1 MRRFL
6 HDLVMDRARG
16 SHAGT
21 AALRAGALRWSYREL
36 GEAVTAAARGMA
48 AFGIGRGDRVA
59 IYLDKRLETVAAIF
73 GASAAGAV
81 VVPCNPVLKS
91 RQVCHILADSEARLL
106 VTSSARFAALGA
118 EARCGA
124 LESVICIDSAPKDAP
139 PTLRA
144 ADWTAFLAAGADADV
159 DVPGPAVETEI
170 AAIFYT
176 SGSTGRPKGVVLS
189 HRNLVAGAES
199 VVSYLGPSQEDRVLA
214 LLPLS
219 FDAGFSQATTAFLAG
234 AELVLT
240 SYLLAR
246 DVPGLCA
253 ETGITLLTGVPPL
266 WMQLLEADWPAD
278 ARHAMRRVAST
289 GGRMPHATLRGLRAL
304 FPRAEV
310 FLMYGMTEAFR
321 STYLDPAELDR
332 RPESIGKAIPN
343 AEILV
348 LRPDGSPA
356 GPGEDGELVHCGP
369 LVARGYWKDPE
380 ATAHRFRP
388 APARPGGLA
397 LPEPAVFSGDIVR
410 TDEAGFLYFVG
421 RTDDMI
427 KTSGYRVSPTEV
439 EEVLFETGLVREAA
453 AVGLAH
459 ATLGQEIAVAAV
471 PAGDGPLATD
481 ALRAACMQQLPRYM
495 VPARLVAY
503 SALPRSPNGKID
515 RRKLAAELA
524 DAPQQARA

>member
-356 GPGEDGELVHCGP
+356 
-369 LVARGYWKDPE
+369 
-380 ATAHRFRP
+380 
-388 APARPGGLA
+388 RPGGLA